1 MKRRESIVSK
11 FREYLMLDL
20 DQFLG
25 EGEDHQREDRILTEM
40 IDEFRRR

>member
-11 FREYLMLDL
+11 FREYLMPDL

-25 EGEDHQREDRILTEM
+25 EDEENLREDIALNE
-40 IDEFRRR
+40 IIEEFRMR

>member
-1 MKRRESIVSK
+1 MKKKESIISK

-20 DQFLG
+20 DQFL
-25 EGEDHQREDRILTEM
+25 EEAEDSQREDRILADM